1 MAVAL
6 LSVPATAINVDD
18 DPLTSGIFLTE
29 TTAFR
34 FPAVQDTNID
44 SVSVG
49 DDKAIAFGNP
59 WNPNH
64 RAYATNELE
73 ITKTQDSGEC
83 VQCTDADG
91 STCADSCIKVNLEQI
106 SVGNRESL
114 AFGFGTSNNKVKITA
129 TQD

>member
-6 LSVPATAINVDD
+6 LSVPVTAINVED
-18 DPLTSGIFLTE
+18 DPLTSGIFETE
-29 TTAFR
+29 ATAFR

-49 DDKAIAFGNP
+49 NDKAIAFGNP
-59 WNPNH
+59 WKSNL

-83 VQCTDADG
+83 VQCTDENG
-91 STCADSCIKVNLEQI
+91 STCADSCIKVNFEQI
-106 SVGNRESL
+106 NVGNREAL

-129 TQD
+129 TQN